1 MISFILVEYTEVV
14 VRRCSKNFAV
24 FAGKHLCWCF
34 LVNIE
39 KFFRTSFFIEYFWM
53 TASEYISTPNKLG
66 LFCILQKNVEKLSE
80 KLSQKKI
87 KKS

>member
-39 KFFRTSFFIEYFWM
+39 KFFRTSFFIEYF
-53 TASEYISTPNKLG
+53 
-66 LFCILQKNVEKLSE
+66 
-80 KLSQKKI
+80 
-87 KKS
+87 